1 MIKITFSSKDLVLM
15 VKGHALP
22 EENELNKE
30 ICASASMLTQALAY
44 SVSKFQ
50 DQQNGILQIDYRDQP
65 GNMLLHVIP
74 EKWAEAAT
82 RKRFKAYGDGLELL
96 AMSNPESVT
105 MEWDGRPVKPEEGEQ
120 EHE

>member
-1 MIKITFSSKDLVLM
+1 MIQITLSTKDFVLL

-22 EENELNKE
+22 EESERHAE
-30 ICASASMLTQALAY
+30 ICAAASMLAQALAY

-74 EKWAEAAT
+74 EKWADAAT

-96 AMSNPESVT
+96 ATSNPECVT